1 MDQIMQQTLELL
13 RDPQN
18 LVVIVAIIFV
28 IICAQKKKQRRS
40 SMRGGAGI
48 FDFLTGNSDKKVYS
62 DTTMIKVRQIID
74 KAEDDAIDQI
84 RQVVNSEETNVNN
97 PSIDSTYNT
106 PEINA
111 DQPMRDSSVTD
122 LDKKRI
128 SSLSNEQLNSGV
140 QNKMTPL
147 SASESMEVSSASS
160 PNDAISSMSDADL
173 AARYWQIGRDYNKVD
188 SSYPDPQE
196 TKRKLVEEK
205 QSIVR
210 ERNNRGITFTR

>member
-160 PNDAISSMSDADL
+160 PNDAISSMPDADL